1 MNIEMKYFNVYYYC
15 NVVSN
20 IIQYQTEEFLV
31 NLSEFSHSY
40 IESIPENYQKE
51 SILILFCQW
60 AAVDIMEEDMFDD
73 IKSLNQQIE
82 KLNSQRNENI
92 CDKL

>member
-31 NLSEFSHSY
+31 NLPEFSHSY
-40 IESIPENYQKE
+40 IESIPEKYQGDV
-51 SILILFCQW
+51 
-60 AAVDIMEEDMFDD
+60 A
-73 IKSLNQQIE
+73 
-82 KLNSQRNENI
+82 KLM
-92 CDKL
+92 